1 MGVINADGQK
11 IYQYLNFDKLDDY
24 AAV

>member
-1 MGVINADGQK
+1 VINAEGQK

>member
-1 MGVINADGQK
+1 MGVINAEGQK